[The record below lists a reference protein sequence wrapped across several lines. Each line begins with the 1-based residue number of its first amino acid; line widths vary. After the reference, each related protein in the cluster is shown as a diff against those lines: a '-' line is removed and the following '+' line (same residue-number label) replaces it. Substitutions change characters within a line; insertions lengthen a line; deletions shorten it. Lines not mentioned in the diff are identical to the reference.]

1 MGKKAKQMRN
11 QAKQNLPSIY
21 SGGPIAHEMHPG
33 NTMGLLELQR
43 DCMHNGIQFKWKMVH
58 GSSILTDARNVL
70 LHSFLESG
78 YSHLFMVDSDIEFSG
93 KDVLRAVA
101 SGESIVALPCAKRI
115 ANFELAV
122 EVLRKYPEIPAKN
135 LPAYIGG
142 MNFLPIDEERPDGR
156 MLLKSQRA
164 GTGAMIIRR
173 EALLDFQEKYP
184 DRWYQNTIT
193 NQRLTEFFRFMVHPE
208 TKEHWGEDFGFCMDM
223 RAIGCDIN
231 VLVDARTVHHGGFG
245 YETDFAK
252 LASNYMKE
260 TDNEQD

>member
-1 MGKKAKQMRN
+1 
-11 QAKQNLPSIY
+11 
-21 SGGPIAHEMHPG
+21 
-33 NTMGLLELQR
+33 
-43 DCMHNGIQFKWKMVH
+43 
-58 GSSILTDARNVL
+58 
-70 LHSFLESG
+70 
-78 YSHLFMVDSDIEFSG
+78 
-93 KDVLRAVA
+93 
-101 SGESIVALPCAKRI
+101 
-115 ANFELAV
+115 
-122 EVLRKYPEIPAKN
+122 
-135 LPAYIGG
+135 
-142 MNFLPIDEERPDGR
+142 

-184 DRWYQNTIT
+184 DRWYQNTLT

-223 RAIGCDIN
+223 RAIGYDIN

>member
-135 LPAYIGG
+135 LLS
-142 MNFLPIDEERPDGR
+142 FS
-156 MLLKSQRA
+156 K
-164 GTGAMIIRR
+164 
-173 EALLDFQEKYP
+173 
-184 DRWYQNTIT
+184 
-193 NQRLTEFFRFMVHPE
+193 
-208 TKEHWGEDFGFCMDM
+208 
-223 RAIGCDIN
+223 
-231 VLVDARTVHHGGFG
+231 
-245 YETDFAK
+245 
-252 LASNYMKE
+252 
-260 TDNEQD
+260 